1 MAGGLQVEAC
11 CPRCNREVESILHML
26 HDCPFS
32 KTVWHQLGRRID
44 NSNFFT
50 LSLQEW
56 LNANATSNLHH
67 ISGPLPWNHVFLF
80 GIWLL
85 WKDRNSCIFK
95 NKNPNPNLGKEIVD
109 RASEYFFYANNSLV
123 MTKRTIPKSIK
134 WEKPRAGWLTL
145 NIDGSRQQ
153 ATLVQ

>member
-1 MAGGLQVEAC
+1 MASTWKAG
-11 CPRCNREVESILHML
+11 R
-26 HDCPFS
+26 
-32 KTVWHQLGRRID
+32 QLY
-44 NSNFFT
+44 FFT

-95 NKNPNPNLGKEIVD
+95 NKNPNHNLGKEIVD
-109 RASEYFFYANNSLV
+109 CASEYFFYANNSLV

-134 WEKPRAGWLTL
+134 WEKPRVGWLTL
-145 NIDGSRQQ
+145 NIDVSTTSNSG
-153 ATLVQ
+153 LVGRGGLIRDEKGDWVTKFVRRIGNTTRFMAEL